1 MPESKGLVKKVANVI
16 TIMVKLNTMFT
27 TVGKTRF
34 KPPMSESYQSLKAT
48 SISPVNISYIRRFIR
63 RTKESQITTILRDH
77 NFQATKNNSN
87 KRANE
92 SYEFTKKYYQGPLY

>member
-1 MPESKGLVKKVANVI
+1 
-16 TIMVKLNTMFT
+16 MVKLNTMFT

-48 SISPVNISYIRRFIR
+48 RISSVNIYYIRRFIR

-77 NFQATKNNSN
+77 NFQATKNKSN
-87 KRANE
+87 KSANE